1 LLFHDLSLRAFAL
14 VVVERRCRIDA
25 SSGAVDCCRSYDS
38 PVSAGICPP
47 GRRRVYG
54 LGAVSAVSGVVT
66 TLLMAAILG
75 SVWLQIAAGH
85 TAQVEFE
92 QIALLALWFVIL
104 IPGLLCVSLAGLL
117 ARGEL
122 HAQKRTLA
130 AAIVILGLTVPLAPY
145 QATVMA
151 LIAMSNIA
159 ILLASRTNLN
169 LSEPAA

>member
-1 LLFHDLSLRAFAL
+1 
-14 VVVERRCRIDA
+14 
-25 SSGAVDCCRSYDS
+25 
-38 PVSAGICPP
+38 
-47 GRRRVYG
+47 
-54 LGAVSAVSGVVT
+54 
-66 TLLMAAILG
+66 MAAILG

-159 ILLASRTNLN
+159 ILLASCTNLN